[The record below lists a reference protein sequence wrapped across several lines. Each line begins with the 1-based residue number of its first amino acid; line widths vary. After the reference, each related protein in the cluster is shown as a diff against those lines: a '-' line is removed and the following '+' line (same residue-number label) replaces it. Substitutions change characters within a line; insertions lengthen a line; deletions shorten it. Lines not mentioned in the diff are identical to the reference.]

1 MAPAAWVRVSSTV
14 RMPENRDRKT
24 YTTGGK
30 VTHHPLAVTVT
41 LTLVG
46 EHRLEGVAESEV
58 QSLGGEVTD
67 DVGGVTS
74 PEGDDTLGGGGTLE
88 AVTDTGVLAVQTASL
103 KHLILVLDEEL
114 NTLNGGGSS
123 LGDSSGDTTH

>member
-1 MAPAAWVRVSSTV
+1 MAPAAWVRVSLIV
-14 RMPENRDRKT
+14 QIPVNRVRKT

-88 AVTDTGVLAVQTASL
+88 AVTDTGVLAVKTASL

-114 NTLNGGGSS
+114 DTLNGGSSS
-123 LGDSSGDTTH
+123 LRDGSGDTTH